1 MTAVKSRSGNVGRI
15 FCQVTGIFHAV
26 RKCLRLLVRAGL
38 EILGEGV
45 RQGERSLFHG
55 KLGSDA
61 ASPRRTFKWKLEGQ
75 GSGSLTI
82 RRVFL
87 GPKHKNLGI

>member
-1 MTAVKSRSGNVGRI
+1 MTAVKSWSGNVGWI
-15 FCQVTGIFHAV
+15 LYQVTGIFQAV
-26 RKCLRLLVRAGL
+26 GKCLRLLVRAGL

-45 RQGERSLFHG
+45 RQGERGLFHG
-55 KLGSDA
+55 KLGSVA
-61 ASPRRTFKWKLEGQ
+61 ASPRRNFKWKLEGQ

-87 GPKHKNLGI
+87 GPKHRNLGI